1 MAFHPTLVEEPGV
14 AAVRLRNSSSS
25 SRSGTPSRRGR
36 GTGSATP
43 RGRLQARLEESDA
56 DWGLDAN
63 ASIACAEPQADSADG
78 ATASGAACAVHY
90 WDSQA
95 QTLSVVHVEQSTLT
109 PERIADVAAA
119 YARSQSGHH
128 LTEVRLIDSSREP
141 RVQIADFVAGIA
153 RVRERKAGR
162 QATPTLKLQPC

>member
-1 MAFHPTLVEEPGV
+1 MRLLQLVVIEPLGHAVEEGPQQRGGKIARLPG
-14 AAVRLRNSSSS
+14 
-25 SRSGTPSRRGR
+25 
-36 GTGSATP
+36 
-43 RGRLQARLEESDA
+43 GRLQARLEESDA
-56 DWGLDAN
+56 DCGLDAN
-63 ASIACAEPQADSADG
+63 ASIACAEPQADSADR
-78 ATASGAACAVHY
+78 ATASLLPALACAVHY

-95 QTLSVVHVEQSTLT
+95 QTLSVVHVEQSALT

-153 RVRERKAGR
+153 RVRE
-162 QATPTLKLQPC
+162 